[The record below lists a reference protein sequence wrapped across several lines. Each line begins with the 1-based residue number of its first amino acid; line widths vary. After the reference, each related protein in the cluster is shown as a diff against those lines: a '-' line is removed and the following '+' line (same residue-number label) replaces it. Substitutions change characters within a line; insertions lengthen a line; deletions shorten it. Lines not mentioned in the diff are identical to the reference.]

1 MAVVGI
7 GVDLLSVARMEA
19 SWQRYGKRL
28 AERILHADELAQLPE
43 CSKVGR
49 WLAKRWAV
57 KEAAAKALGTGFQQ
71 SVRFSDFCYT
81 HDALGKPLLSL
92 SGQAVLIAQQTQ
104 RHVWH
109 VSVSDE
115 KDQVIAMVIAEN
127 GYEQEK

>member
-1 MAVVGI
+1 MAVLGI

-19 SWQRYGKRL
+19 TWQRHGKRL

-43 CSKVGR
+43 EAKMGR

-71 SVRFSDFCYT
+71 SVRFSDFCYH

-92 SGQAVLIAQQTQ
+92 SGQAALIAQQTQ
-104 RHVWH
+104 RYVWH

-115 KDQVIAMVIAEN
+115 KEHVIAMVIAES
-127 GYEQEK
+127 G